1 MISAAS
7 GRRRRRRI
15 DSGGPRWPR
24 KKMRSRT
31 TRRGSSG
38 RVSRRRGQGRYC
50 GARERVGEE
59 RGWRW
64 PRGQRGSATVALGR
78 LCARGTEK
86 GRGDGRGR
94 GGSRGSGQ
102 RREDDARRRGV
113 QAMQTSRVVAWRARA
128 RAPCP
133 SSAYWRKE
141 EGDRGGRRRWA
152 GPAGGAG
159 QLGRLQ
165 VSGPG
170 KSFSLS
176 LYYFFLLFCFI

>member
-1 MISAAS
+1 MEAHREVDEQLGGLGEASEAANRQ
-7 GRRRRRRI
+7 RR
-15 DSGGPRWPR
+15 SSVAEEGKSVG
-24 KKMRSRT
+24 T
-31 TRRGSSG
+31 ALRGFSG
-38 RVSRRRGQGRYC
+38 RVSQRRGRGRHC

-78 LCARGTEK
+78 LCARGTGK

-128 RAPCP
+128 RAPSP
-133 SSAYWRKE
+133 SSAYWREE
-141 EGDRGGRRRWA
+141 EGDREEEVGWA
-152 GPAGGAG
+152 C
-159 QLGRLQ
+159 QLGRQ
-165 VSGPG
+165 VGLG
-170 KSFSLS
+170 RVG
-176 LYYFFLLFCFI
+176 